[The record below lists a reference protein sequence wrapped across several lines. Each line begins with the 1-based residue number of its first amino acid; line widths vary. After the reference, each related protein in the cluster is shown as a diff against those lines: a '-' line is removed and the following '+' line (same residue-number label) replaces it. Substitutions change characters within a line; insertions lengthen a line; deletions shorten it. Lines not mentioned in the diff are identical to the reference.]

1 MKKVLFA
8 TTALV
13 ALGSMAAADV
23 RLSGYGR
30 FGLDYNDLN
39 STDVND
45 PNYNGVS
52 DMTITSRLRLQVDMS
67 TETDGGVGFNARVR
81 MQAESRDNSPQ
92 SNGGAVLLRDAAGDL
107 VLQQNPANPGGPG
120 LPIVTRPNDNGF
132 NGARFGVTFGGLIVN
147 VGNIIGAVENAPGL
161 YTTGTR
167 SAGTGIDGMGF
178 NSLVLKN
185 VGWDAYDSDGQGA
198 NGVEAIYTVGGFTG
212 HISYSEDNDDL
223 ASFDPVVGVTV
234 PGETRLGLMAT
245 YSFGDY
251 YVTGAYQD
259 SSDGLVV
266 GGDDLNDLYFLAA
279 GADFGQFG
287 AKIAYG
293 ESTQTKAWSLEGN
306 MDIGAASNLLIWV
319 TDASSNKTVT
329 VGGNP
334 VDLGSDGTSW
344 GINYEYDLG
353 GGATFV
359 AGYVDSENNLAA
371 ASRQDQKQFQAGVYF
386 SF

>member
-8 TTALV
+8 TTALI

-39 STDVND
+39 STDAND
-45 PNYNGVS
+45 DNYNGVS

-67 TETDGGVGFNARVR
+67 AETDGGVGFNARVR
-81 MQAESRDNSPQ
+81 MQAESRDNAPQ
-92 SNGGAVLLRDAAGDL
+92 SNGGVVVLRDATGAIITRPDGVGND
-107 VLQQNPANPGGPG
+107 VPV
-120 LPIVTRPNDNGF
+120 VTRPNDNGF
-132 NGARFGVTFGGLIVN
+132 NGARFGVTYGGLIVN

-185 VGWDAYDSDGQGA
+185 VGWDAYDSDGQGV
-198 NGVEAIYTVGGFTG
+198 NGVEALYTVGGFTG
-212 HISYSEDNDDL
+212 HISYSEDNDDV
-223 ASFDPVVGVTV
+223 ASFDDVNGISV

-259 SSDGLVV
+259 SSDGIVI

-279 GADFGQFG
+279 GGDFGQFG

-293 ESTQTKAWSLEGN
+293 ESTLTKAWSLEGN
-306 MDIGAASNLLIWV
+306 MDIGAASNILVWV
-319 TDASSNKTVT
+319 TDASSNKTIDI
-329 VGGNP
+329 GGTP
-334 VDLGSDGTSW
+334 TDLGSDGTSW
-344 GINYEYDLG
+344 GINYQYDLG

-359 AGYVDSENNLAA
+359 AGYVDSENKLAA
-371 ASRQDQKQFQAGVYF
+371 AHRQDQKQFQAGVYF

>member
-8 TTALV
+8 TTALI

-30 FGLDYNDLN
+30 FGLDYNDAN
-39 STDVND
+39 ND
-45 PNYNGVS
+45 NVGDEDYNGIS
-52 DMTITSRLRLQVDMS
+52 STNITSRLRLQVDMS
-67 TETDGGVGFNARVR
+67 AETDGGVGFNARVR
-81 MQAESRDNSPQ
+81 MQAESRDNQ
-92 SNGGAVLLRDAAGDL
+92 NLSNGV
-107 VLQQNPANPGGPG
+107 GGPFELLTDPTDLEAVG
-120 LPIVTRPNDNGF
+120 LREDDNGF
-132 NGARFGVTFGGLIVN
+132 NGARFGVTYGGLAVN

-178 NSLVLKN
+178 YSVAIKDA
-185 VGWDAYDSDGQGA
+185 GFDAYSSDGQGA
-198 NGVEAIYTVGGFTG
+198 NGVEALYTMGGFTG
-212 HISYSEDNDDL
+212 HISYSKINDL
-223 ASFDPVVGVTV
+223 EVNTVTNIGI
-234 PGETRLGLMAT
+234 PGEERTAIMLT

-259 SSDGLVV
+259 SNNGPMTDA
-266 GGDDLNDLYFLAA
+266 GDDINDLYFLAA
-279 GADFGQFG
+279 GGDWGQFG

-293 ESTQTKAWSLEGN
+293 SNDTSDSWTLEGN
-306 MDIGAASNLLIWV
+306 MDIGAASNILVWYNDADGSAFAIDGV
-319 TDASSNKTVT
+319 DGVGTD
-329 VGGNP
+329 GNAF
-334 VDLGSDGTSW
+334 

-359 AGYVDSENNLAA
+359 AGYVNSDYNDVD
-371 ASRQDQKQFQAGVYF
+371 QDQFQAGVYF